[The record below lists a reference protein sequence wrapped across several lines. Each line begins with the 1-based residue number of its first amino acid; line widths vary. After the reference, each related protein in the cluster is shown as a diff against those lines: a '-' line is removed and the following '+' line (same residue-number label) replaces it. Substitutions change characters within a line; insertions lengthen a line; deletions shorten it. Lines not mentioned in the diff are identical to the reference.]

1 MPRQGIAML
10 RETSSPLAE
19 ALTTR
24 CSDRTRTRGALPH
37 ASAVHYR
44 RFLLLEV
51 PGPWGR
57 SALADCHLETGV
69 ARRLAAAADAS
80 DVQVVLIRRPG
91 QHPAGSGLGPGTQA
105 RTWAETR
112 ARTWARTWAWA
123 VADTSAGVERVR
135 WGSWRDPAD
144 LLGIDLSMAGFGATG
159 PQRLA
164 LVCTNG
170 KRDQCC
176 AMRGRP
182 VAAAVAAADG
192 WDTWECSHL
201 GGHRFAATL
210 LLLPSGD
217 MFGQLDPES
226 AREVLQ
232 CFDAGQILLPHYRGQ
247 CGQPFPVQAALHA
260 AATQLGDCRRGAI
273 RASSVRSAGDLWE
286 VEVRH
291 RADDRSPERV
301 YRVTIGGTPLAPALL
316 SCADAEPK
324 PDIRYEAISFSPAIG
339 DDVHAR

>member
-1 MPRQGIAML
+1 MAML

-19 ALTTR
+19 ALTAR
-24 CSDRTRTRGALPH
+24 CSDGTRTRGGLPY
-37 ASAVHYR
+37 ASAVRYR
-44 RFLLLEV
+44 RFLLLEM

-57 SALADCHLETGV
+57 SALADSHLEAGIV
-69 ARRLAAAADAS
+69 RRLTAAADAA
-80 DVQVVLIRRPG
+80 DLHVVLIRRPG
-91 QHPAGSGLGPGTQA
+91 QHRPAQHPPAQHPPAEPGT
-105 RTWAETR
+105 R
-112 ARTWARTWAWA
+112 AWA
-123 VADTSAGVERVR
+123 IADTSAGAERVR

-144 LLGIDLSMAGFGATG
+144 LLGIDLGTAPFGATG

-176 AMRGRP
+176 AVRGRP
-182 VAAAVAAADG
+182 VAAAVASAEG

-226 AREVLQ
+226 AREVLRR
-232 CFDAGQILLPHYRGQ
+232 FDVGQILLPHYRGR
-247 CGQPFPVQAALHA
+247 CGQPLPVQAALHA
-260 AATQLGDCRRGAI
+260 AAARLGDCRRGAI

-291 RADDRSPERV
+291 RADDWSPERV
-301 YRVTIGGTPLAPALL
+301 YHVTVGGTPLAPALL
-316 SCADAEPK
+316 SCADPGPK
-324 PDIRYEAISFSPAIG
+324 PDVRYEALSFSPAI
-339 DDVHAR
+339 DE

>member
-1 MPRQGIAML
+1 MAMPQETRSPVAQG
-10 RETSSPLAE
+10 REL
-19 ALTTR
+19 R
-24 CSDRTRTRGALPH
+24 CSDGTRAHGDPPQ
-37 ASAVHYR
+37 ASAVRYR

-57 SALADCHLETGV
+57 SALQDSHLKASV
-69 ARRLAAAADAS
+69 VRRLTAAADAN
-80 DVQVVLIRRPG
+80 DLRVVLIRRPG
-91 QHPAGSGLGPGTQA
+91 RHLGDRAET
-105 RTWAETR
+105 RTWAI
-112 ARTWARTWAWA
+112 
-123 VADTSAGVERVR
+123 ADTVMERVR
-135 WGSWRDPAD
+135 RGFWRDPAE
-144 LLGIDLSMAGFGATG
+144 LLDIDLGTSAFDGAALAGTGAPG

-176 AMRGRP
+176 ALRGRP
-182 VAAAVAAADG
+182 VAAAVAAAGG

-226 AREVLQ
+226 AREVLRQ
-232 CFDAGQILLPHYRGQ
+232 FDAGRIVLPNYRGR

-260 AATQLGDCRRGAI
+260 AAIRLGDCRRGTI

-286 VEVRH
+286 VEVSH
-291 RADDRSPERV
+291 RADDRGPECV
-301 YRVTIGGTPLAPALL
+301 YRVIIGRTRLAPALL

-324 PDIRYEAISFSPAIG
+324 PDIRYEAISFAP
-339 DDVHAR
+339 R